1 MAMMIPNMSKSKLN
15 KKLDKAVDEF
25 VDEYIKN
32 AYYPEHLSDI
42 EIELYSIPGRDV
54 L

>member
-1 MAMMIPNMSKSKLN
+1 MVMTKPNMNKSKPN
-15 KKLDKAVDEF
+15 KKLDKAVDAF

-42 EIELYSIPGRDV
+42 EIKLYSILGRDV